1 MGMIANLR
9 TVIIL
14 LSAPLATALGK
25 GEFCFFLAPNEAANL
40 GHIGWGFQIPGNVEL
55 YQYGGTEDVNFG
67 DTWTSQGTK
76 QQMLDAFP
84 GWVYQRWGNDY
95 QVYKCMSTDT
105 SAVAEA
111 EKVVQYQ
118 QTKANVYDL
127 VTNNCLT
134 QSLNIAEKYA
144 EYDITT
150 KIEDEALMAPYGEGL
165 IVPDVFFAY
174 VPVDEQNLPGK

>member
-1 MGMIANLR
+1 
-9 TVIIL
+9 
-14 LSAPLATALGK
+14 
-25 GEFCFFLAPNEAANL
+25 
-40 GHIGWGFQIPGNVEL
+40 
-55 YQYGGTEDVNFG
+55 
-67 DTWTSQGTK
+67 
-76 QQMLDAFP
+76 MLDAFP

-150 KIEDEALMAPYGEGL
+150 KIEDEALMAPYGR
-165 IVPDVFFAY
+165 V
-174 VPVDEQNLPGK
+174 